1 MEPNDRESDAVKV
14 RGSLRGARGLPSIR
28 DVVLVILLAAVLYLP
43 GAAVFMMFLGEPGLL
58 LAQLLFLGVLPL
70 GYVHL
75 RKLDLR
81 RTFSLRLPDRI
92 QLTGGLLLLVG
103 ATVLAWFLAWLQSL
117 VAPVPV
123 EYLDA
128 LAEMVTAD
136 SVVRFLWLL
145 ILVAAVPSVAEEI
158 LFRGVVL
165 SGLRARMAPMA
176 AVVLTGV
183 IFGLFH
189 VAPETGFRVL
199 PTAWLGAVL
208 AWVVVVSRSLPL
220 ACLLHFINNGAIL
233 TLIALPASREAVM
246 GSPDAPPP
254 FLLLPLAVGFF
265 VAGVVILRSA
275 TDDQVQYEP
284 ESQP

>member
-1 MEPNDRESDAVKV
+1 MERNDWESMRRVM
-14 RGSLRGARGLPSIR
+14 GLPTIT

-43 GAAVFMMFLGEPGLL
+43 GAAVFMMLLGEPGLL
-58 LAQLLFLGVLPL
+58 VAQVLFLGVLPL
-70 GYVHL
+70 GYIHL
-75 RKLDLR
+75 RGLNLR
-81 RTFSLRLPDRI
+81 NTFSLRLPDRI
-92 QLTGGLLLLVG
+92 QLAGGLLLLVG

-136 SVVRFLWLL
+136 TVARFLWLL
-145 ILVAAVPSVAEEI
+145 VLVAVVPSIAEEI

-165 SGLRARMAPMA
+165 SGLRTRMAPMA
-176 AVVLTGV
+176 AVVLTGA

-220 ACLLHFINNGAIL
+220 ACLLHFLNNGAIL
-233 TLIALPASREAVM
+233 TLMALPASREAVM

-265 VAGVVILRSA
+265 VAGVVILRST
-275 TDDQVQYEP
+275 TDDQAAYELEP
-284 ESQP
+284 HRSPDHELE

>member
-1 MEPNDRESDAVKV
+1 MERNDRESMRRV
-14 RGSLRGARGLPSIR
+14 LGLPTIK
-28 DVVLVILLAAVLYLP
+28 DVILVILLAAVLYLP
-43 GAAVFMMFLGEPGLL
+43 GAAVFMMFLGEAGLL
-58 LAQLLFLGVLPL
+58 VAQVLFLGALPL
-70 GYVHL
+70 GYIRL
-75 RKLDLR
+75 RGLSLR
-81 RTFSLRLPDRI
+81 NTFSLRLPDRI
-92 QLTGGLLLLVG
+92 QLAGGLLLLVG

-136 SVVRFLWLL
+136 TVARYVWLL
-145 ILVAAVPSVAEEI
+145 ILVAAVPSIAEEI

-165 SGLRARMAPMA
+165 SGLRTRMAPMA
-176 AVVLTGV
+176 AVLLTGA

-220 ACLLHFINNGAIL
+220 ACLLHFVNNGAIL
-233 TLIALPASREAVM
+233 TLMALPASREAVM

-265 VAGVVILRSA
+265 VAGVVILQSA
-275 TDDQVQYEP
+275 TDDQSPYELEP
-284 ESQP
+284 HRSLDHELE